1 MREKLKNDLL
11 MLLDKNVDVDTLR
24 KLEPQNE
31 IILSYYEVEQRKT
44 EIIPYGSDIPETVQ
58 TYIVSKKISGL
69 LDKTLYLYRYTRISV
84 TDIVS
89 GFFCTVLKKSVS
101 TIR

>member
-11 MLLDKNVDVDTLR
+11 MLLNKNVDVDTLR
-24 KLEPQNE
+24 KLDPQIE
-31 IILSYYEVEQRKT
+31 IILSNYEVEQRKT

-69 LDKTLYLYRYTRISV
+69 SD
-84 TDIVS
+84 
-89 GFFCTVLKKSVS
+89 
-101 TIR
+101 